1 MSQIFAHS
9 GKEQSM
15 TAASKDPTAKQIW
28 DKLSKVNVN
37 EHTEHKVVG
46 NRKLTYLS
54 WAWAWTE
61 MMQHYPQLAVK
72 WHGMTDEN
80 GVTRDITTYPG
91 GTAAVT
97 CSVTI
102 GEVKREMWLPV
113 MDHRNKAITEP
124 DSFAINTAKMRC
136 LTKAFALF
144 GLGAYI
150 YAGEDLPTEA
160 VIEAPP
166 RKKTAEKKA
175 KAKPAKKSKKVEEV
189 ELAAEIMADDTG
201 RTPVGWTTAD
211 TSVEADPV
219 SLQTRLG
226 ERCRELYANNWEA
239 DEALQSRIKKA
250 VKNNDVSEMETLL
263 KMLDDTMPALLTLHE
278 G

>member
-1 MSQIFAHS
+1 
-9 GKEQSM
+9 M
-15 TAASKDPTAKQIW
+15 TATNKDPTAKQIW

-61 MMQHYPQLAVK
+61 MMGHYPQLAVK

-113 MDHRNKAITEP
+113 MDHRNKAIIEP

-136 LTKAFALF
+136 LTKAFSLF

-160 VIEAPP
+160 VVEAPP
-166 RKKTAEKKA
+166 QKKAKA
-175 KAKPAKKSKKVEEV
+175 KAKPAKAEPAETPAVEVEEV
-189 ELAAEIMADDTG
+189 PEHNIAAL
-201 RTPVGWTTAD
+201 R
-211 TSVEADPV
+211 
-219 SLQTRLG
+219 TRLS
-226 ERCRELYANNWEA
+226 ERCKELYANNWEA
-239 DEALQSRIKKA
+239 DETLQARIKKA
-250 VKNNDVSEMETLL
+250 VKSDDGTEMETLL
-263 KMLDDTMPALLTLHE
+263 KMLDDAIPAALTLHE
-278 G
+278 E

>member
-1 MSQIFAHS
+1 
-9 GKEQSM
+9 M
-15 TAASKDPTAKQIW
+15 TAESKDPTAKQVW

-37 EHTEHKVVG
+37 EHTENKVVG

-61 MMQHYPQLAVK
+61 MMGHYPQLAVK

-91 GTAAVT
+91 GTAGVT

-102 GEVKREMWLPV
+102 GDVKREMWLPV

-166 RKKTAEKKA
+166 QKKIAKKKA
-175 KAKPAKKSKKVEEV
+175 KAKSDDVNEVDREEV
-189 ELAAEIMADDTG
+189 RDGESERELA
-201 RTPVGWTTAD
+201 PVR
-211 TSVEADPV
+211 
-219 SLQTRLG
+219 TRLS
-226 ERCRELYANNWEA
+226 ERCKELYANDWEA
-239 DEALQSRIKKA
+239 DEVLQGQIKKA
-250 VKNNDVSEMETLL
+250 VKGGDVNEMERLL
-263 KMLDDTMPALLTLHE
+263 RVLDDVMPALLTLHE
-278 G
+278 E

>member
-1 MSQIFAHS
+1 
-9 GKEQSM
+9 M
-15 TAASKDPTAKQIW
+15 TATNKDPTAKQIW

-150 YAGEDLPTEA
+150 YAGEDLPTEEVVA
-160 VIEAPP
+160 APP
-166 RKKTAEKKA
+166 QKKTAKEKA
-175 KAKPAKKSKKVEEV
+175 KAKPAKISKKVEAIQPVIEIFSDDINEEEV
-189 ELAAEIMADDTG
+189 HDEKPEQELPSM
-201 RTPVGWTTAD
+201 R
-211 TSVEADPV
+211 
-219 SLQTRLG
+219 TRLS
-226 ERCRELYANNWEA
+226 ERCKELYANDWEA

-250 VKNNDVSEMETLL
+250 VKDGDMSEMESLL
-263 KMLDDTMPALLTLHE
+263 KMLDDVMPALLTLHKE
-278 G
+278 

>member
-1 MSQIFAHS
+1 
-9 GKEQSM
+9 M

-80 GVTRDITTYPG
+80 GVTRDLTTYPG

-150 YAGEDLPTEA
+150 YAGEDLPMEA
-160 VIEAPP
+160 VVEAPP
-166 RKKTAEKKA
+166 QKKIAKKKA
-175 KAKPAKKSKKVEEV
+175 KAKPVKTPEK
-189 ELAAEIMADDTG
+189 MADDTG

-219 SLQTRLG
+219 SLQTRLS
-226 ERCRELYANNWEA
+226 ERCKELYANDWEA

-250 VKNNDVSEMETLL
+250 VKNDDVSEMEALL
-263 KMLDDTMPALLTLHE
+263 KMLDDAMPALLTLHE
-278 G
+278 E

>member
-1 MSQIFAHS
+1 MSHNSAHS
-9 GKEQSM
+9 GKERGM
-15 TAASKDPTAKQIW
+15 TVASKDPTAKQIW

-37 EHTEHKVVG
+37 EHTENKVVG

-61 MMQHYPQLAVK
+61 MMGHYPQLAVK

-113 MDHRNKAITEP
+113 MDHRNKAIIEP

-136 LTKAFALF
+136 LTKAFSLF

-160 VIEAPP
+160 VVEAPP
-166 RKKTAEKKA
+166 QKKTKAKAKAKA
-175 KAKPAKKSKKVEEV
+175 KAKPAETASEEPKGAVIADSK
-189 ELAAEIMADDTG
+189 
-201 RTPVGWTTAD
+201 
-211 TSVEADPV
+211 
-219 SLQTRLG
+219 TRLK
-226 ERCRELYANNWEA
+226 ERCKELYASGWEA
-239 DEALQSRIKKA
+239 DEALQGRIKKA
-250 VKNNDVSEMETLL
+250 VKGDDEIEMEALL
-263 KMLDDTMPALLTLHE
+263 KMLDDVMPALLTLHE
-278 G
+278 E

>member
-1 MSQIFAHS
+1 
-9 GKEQSM
+9 M

-91 GTAAVT
+91 GTASVT

-136 LTKAFALF
+136 LTKAFALL

-150 YAGEDLPTEA
+150 YAGEDLPTEE
-160 VIEAPP
+160 VVEAPP
-166 RKKTAEKKA
+166 QKKTKAKAKA
-175 KAKPAKKSKKVEEV
+175 KAKPAETPVEEKP
-189 ELAAEIMADDTG
+189 AETPTAGVVSAVRDGDTASTG
-201 RTPVGWTTAD
+201 YPSRA
-211 TSVEADPV
+211 
-219 SLQTRLG
+219 SLKMKLS
-226 ERCRELYANNWEA
+226 ERCKELYANDWKA
-239 DEALQSRIKKA
+239 DKVLQDRIRKA
-250 VKNNDVSEMETLL
+250 VKDGDVSEMDTLL
-263 KMLDDTMPALLTLHE
+263 KMLDDVMPALLTLHE
-278 G
+278 E